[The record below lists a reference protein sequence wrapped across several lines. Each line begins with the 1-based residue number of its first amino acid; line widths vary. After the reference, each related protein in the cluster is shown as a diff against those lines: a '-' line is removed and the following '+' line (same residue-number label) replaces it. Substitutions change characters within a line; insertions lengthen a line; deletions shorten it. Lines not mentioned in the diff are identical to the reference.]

1 MCQVNGAGLMLV
13 RVGRLA
19 EALSQLEEALA
30 VSRDLAAQDA
40 REEALVPLTYAHV
53 YEEAQVPLPSYPFL
67 SAPILTSP
75 HLCSRMLTY
84 SHVCSHM
91 LTYAHIC

>member
-40 REEALVPLTYAHV
+40 GED
-53 YEEAQVPLPSYPFL
+53 AQVL
-67 SAPILTSP
+67 
-75 HLCSRMLTY
+75 
-84 SHVCSHM
+84 
-91 LTYAHIC
+91 

>member
-40 REEALVPLTYAHV
+40 GEEP
-53 YEEAQVPLPSYPFL
+53 QV
-67 SAPILTSP
+67 PILTSP
-75 HLCSRMLTY
+75 HLSLHVLTYPHLSSPMLTYAGEEVQARMLTY
-84 SHVCSHM
+84 PHVSSRMLNYAHVC
-91 LTYAHIC
+91 